1 MIKEIK
7 GFQVYQLSIDDLS
20 QIITEA
26 VATELQKVNNVIQL
40 NPETEKDK
48 LLSRAETAA
57 LLGVSYTTLFHWNK
71 NKTLPNQK
79 MGGRV
84 YYQKSII
91 MNKLNT
97 VA

>member
-26 VATELQKVNNVIQL
+26 VE
-40 NPETEKDK
+40 
-48 LLSRAETAA
+48 
-57 LLGVSYTTLFHWNK
+57 
-71 NKTLPNQK
+71 
-79 MGGRV
+79 V
-84 YYQKSII
+84 YYQKSVII
-91 MNKLNT
+91 NKINN